1 MYTTCLTVVLLYTV
15 FCKRIDSITF
25 LIAVQG
31 TYAIPRAQAEREMN
45 ENLANVKGNQPAI
58 KDSFGKKSSP
68 KHDVV
73 EDMDDD
79 EESMD
84 WWTKYFASVDAMIE
98 VMISTTLGCNKHIH
112 TNIVL

>member
-1 MYTTCLTVVLLYTV
+1 
-15 FCKRIDSITF
+15 
-25 LIAVQG
+25 
-31 TYAIPRAQAEREMN
+31 MN

-98 VMISTTLGCNKHIH
+98 VMISTTLGCNKHIQ
-112 TNIVL
+112 TLYFKCYFSIESLTKKNDK